1 MISGSNYLFRVRARN
16 EFGYSEYSDE
26 LQLLVAFVPARPVPP
41 VTSVINSTVIV
52 TWTAPFNSG
61 SLITKYKITIRQ
73 SDDVYSESSHCDGTL
88 EATITALSC
97 SIPLDSLRSGVFNL
111 V

>member
-1 MISGSNYLFRVRARN
+1 LISGSNYKFRVRARN

-52 TWTAPFNSG
+52 TWTAPFDSG
-61 SLITKYKITIRQ
+61 SPITKYKITIRQ
-73 SDDVYSESSHCDGTL
+73 SDGVYSESSHCDGTV
-88 EATITALSC
+88 EARITARSC
-97 SIPLDSLRSGVFNL
+97 SIPLDSLTSGVFNL